1 MNLSDIFNQAS
12 SSPSLVS
19 YLGVFFVYLGAALA
33 AALPGIGSAKGT
45 GLVGQAAAGVVAEDP
60 NKFGKVLILQVLPG
74 TQGLYGFLTAI
85 LLLSNTGVLSGN
97 ADIEWYEGLA
107 YFAACLPIMIV
118 GLLSALAQAKTAA
131 AGVGLVA
138 KNPEQSGKAIIFA
151 AMVETYAVLAL
162 LVSLLAIM
170 SLKNVFAA

>member
-1 MNLSDIFNQAS
+1 MD
-12 SSPSLVS
+12 
-19 YLGVFFVYLGAALA
+19 YGVLFIILGAALA
-33 AALPGIGSAKGT
+33 AAIPGIGSARGT

-60 NKFGKVLILQVLPG
+60 GKFGKVLILEVLPG

-85 LLLSNTGVLSGN
+85 LLLSNTGVMSGN
-97 ADIEWYEGLA
+97 APAYTWWQGLC
-107 YFAACLPIMIV
+107 YFAACVPMILV
-118 GLLSALAQAKTAA
+118 GLWSALAQAKAAA
-131 AGVGLVA
+131 AGVSLVA

-170 SLKNVFAA
+170 NINKLF

>member
-1 MNLSDIFNQAS
+1 MAS
-12 SSPSLVS
+12 VLIEN
-19 YLGVFFVYLGAALA
+19 LGVFFVLAGAALA

-60 NKFGKVLILQVLPG
+60 SKFGKVLILEVLPG

-85 LLLSNTGVLSGN
+85 LLLSNTGVLGGTAQLS
-97 ADIEWYEGLA
+97 WFEGLA

-118 GLLSALAQAKTAA
+118 GLFSAMYQAKAAA
-131 AGVGLVA
+131 AGVNLVA

-162 LVSLLAIM
+162 LVSLLAII
-170 SLKNVFAA
+170 SLGKVFAA

>member
-1 MNLSDIFNQAS
+1 MNF
-12 SSPSLVS
+12 
-19 YLGVFFVYLGAALA
+19 GVVFILLGAALA
-33 AALPGIGSAKGT
+33 AALPGIGSARGT

-60 NKFGKVLILQVLPG
+60 SKFGKVLILEVLPG

-85 LLLSNTGVLSGN
+85 LLLSNTGIMGSG
-97 ADIEWYEGLA
+97 AMPEYTWWQGLC
-107 YFAACLPIMIV
+107 YFGACLPMMIV
-118 GLLSALAQAKTAA
+118 GLLSAIAQAKAAA
-131 AGVGLVA
+131 AGVSLVA

-170 SLKNVFAA
+170 AIKF

>member
-1 MNLSDIFNQAS
+1 MNI
-12 SSPSLVS
+12 
-19 YLGVFFVYLGAALA
+19 GIVFILAGAALA

-60 NKFGKVLILQVLPG
+60 SKFGKVLILEVLPG

-85 LLLSNTGVLSGN
+85 LLLSNTGVLGGV
-97 ADIEWYEGLA
+97 APEYTWWQGLC
-107 YFAACLPIMIV
+107 YFAACMPMMIV
-118 GLLSALAQAKTAA
+118 GLLSGIYQAKAAA
-131 AGVGLVA
+131 AGVNLVA

-170 SLKNVFAA
+170 SLKGVIG

>member
-1 MNLSDIFNQAS
+1 MNF
-12 SSPSLVS
+12 
-19 YLGVFFVYLGAALA
+19 GVVFIILGAALA

-60 NKFGKVLILQVLPG
+60 QKFGKVLILEVLPG

-85 LLLSNTGVLSGN
+85 LLLSNTGIMSGD
-97 ADIEWYEGLA
+97 APEYTWWQGLC
-107 YFAACLPIMIV
+107 YFGACLPMIIV
-118 GLLSALAQAKTAA
+118 GLWSAISQAKAAA
-131 AGVGLVA
+131 AGVSLVA

-162 LVSLLAIM
+162 LISLLTIM
-170 SLKNVFAA
+170 NIGKLFV

>member
-1 MNLSDIFNQAS
+1 MGLFYA
-12 SSPSLVS
+12 L
-19 YLGVFFVYLGAALA
+19 LGAALA
-33 AALPGIGSAKGT
+33 VGVAGVGSAKG
-45 GLVGQAAAGVVAEDP
+45 VGIASEAAAGVVTEDP
-60 NKFGKVLILQVLPG
+60 SKFGKLLVLQLLPG

-85 LLLSNTGVLSGN
+85 LLLSNTGVLNGTGK
-97 ADIEWYEGLA
+97 DILWYEGLA

>member
-1 MNLSDIFNQAS
+1 MSIGVA
-12 SSPSLVS
+12 LV
-19 YLGVFFVYLGAALA
+19 LFGAALA

-60 NKFGKVLILQVLPG
+60 SKFGKVLILEVLPG

-85 LLLSNTGVLSGN
+85 LLLSNSGIMGGGDLSTLT
-97 ADIEWYEGLA
+97 WQKGLC
-107 YFAACLPIMIV
+107 YFAACVPMMVV
-118 GLLSALAQAKTAA
+118 GLLSALAQAKAAA
-131 AGVGLVA
+131 AGVSLVA

-170 SLKNVFAA
+170 QIH

>member
-1 MNLSDIFNQAS
+1 MD
-12 SSPSLVS
+12 
-19 YLGVFFVYLGAALA
+19 LGVVFILLGAALA

-60 NKFGKVLILQVLPG
+60 QKFGKVLILEVLPG

-85 LLLSNTGVLSGN
+85 LLLSNTGIMSGT
-97 ADIEWYEGLA
+97 APEYTWWQGLC
-107 YFAACLPIMIV
+107 YFAACLPIILV
-118 GLLSALAQAKTAA
+118 GLWSALAQAKAAA
-131 AGVGLVA
+131 AGVSLVA

-162 LVSLLAIM
+162 LVSLLTIM
-170 SLKNVFAA
+170 NIGNLF

>member
-1 MNLSDIFNQAS
+1 MN
-12 SSPSLVS
+12 
-19 YLGVFFVYLGAALA
+19 GVVFILAGAALA

-60 NKFGKVLILQVLPG
+60 SKFGKVLILEVLPG

-85 LLLSNTGVLSGN
+85 LLLSNTGVLGGN
-97 ADIEWYEGLA
+97 APVYEWWQGLC
-107 YFAACLPIMIV
+107 YFAACMPMMIV
-118 GLLSALAQAKTAA
+118 GLLSALYQAKAAA

-170 SLKNVFAA
+170 SLKNVLG

>member
-1 MNLSDIFNQAS
+1 MNIGAF
-12 SSPSLVS
+12 LV
-19 YLGVFFVYLGAALA
+19 LLGAALA

-45 GLVGQAAAGVVAEDP
+45 GLVGQAASGVVAEDP
-60 NKFGKVLILQVLPG
+60 SKFGKVLILEVLPG

-85 LLLSNTGVLSGN
+85 LLLSNSGIMGGG
-97 ADIEWYEGLA
+97 DISALTWQKGLC
-107 YFAACLPIMIV
+107 YFAACVPMMIV
-118 GLLSALAQAKTAA
+118 GLLSALAQAKAAA
-131 AGVGLVA
+131 AGVSLVA

-170 SLKNVFAA
+170 QIG

>member
-1 MNLSDIFNQAS
+1 MTI
-12 SSPSLVS
+12 
-19 YLGVFFVYLGAALA
+19 GIVFILAGAALA
-33 AALPGIGSAKGT
+33 AALPGVGSAKGT

-60 NKFGKVLILQVLPG
+60 SKFGKVLILEVLPG

-85 LLLSNTGVLSGN
+85 LLLSNTGVLGGN
-97 ADIEWYEGLA
+97 AVQYEWWQGLC
-107 YFAACLPIMIV
+107 YFAACMPMMIV
-118 GLLSALAQAKTAA
+118 GLLSALYQAKAAA
-131 AGVGLVA
+131 AGVNLVA

-170 SLKNVFAA
+170 SLKNVIG

>member
-1 MNLSDIFNQAS
+1 MSVA
-12 SSPSLVS
+12 V
-19 YLGVFFVYLGAALA
+19 VFILLGAALS

-60 NKFGKVLILQVLPG
+60 SKFGKVLILEVLPG

-85 LLLSNTGVLSGN
+85 LLLSNTGILGGEMPDL
-97 ADIEWYEGLA
+97 AWYQGLT
-107 YFAACLPIMIV
+107 YFAACLPMIIV
-118 GLLSALAQAKTAA
+118 GLFSAIYQAKAAA
-131 AGVGLVA
+131 AGVSLVA

-162 LVSLLAIM
+162 LVSLLSIM
-170 SLKNVFAA
+170 TLGSAWGA

>member
-1 MNLSDIFNQAS
+1 MNI
-12 SSPSLVS
+12 
-19 YLGVFFVYLGAALA
+19 GIVFILAGAALA

-60 NKFGKVLILQVLPG
+60 SKFGKVLILEVLPG

-85 LLLSNTGVLSGN
+85 LLLSNTGVLGGGAS
-97 ADIEWYEGLA
+97 EYTWWQGLC
-107 YFAACLPIMIV
+107 YFAACMPMMIV
-118 GLLSALAQAKTAA
+118 GLLSGIYQAKAAA
-131 AGVGLVA
+131 AGVNLVA

-170 SLKNVFAA
+170 SLKGVIG